1 MTEPL
6 FIICLLLL
14 ANLAVMYLRLRKRD
28 ATIRKLRKDLDNADR
43 HWNDLVEVC
52 EQKNFIIESQK
63 IRLDRQ

>member
-14 ANLAVMYLRLRKRD
+14 ANLVAMYLRLRKRD

-43 HWNDLVEVC
+43 LWNDLVEVC